1 MLIAG
6 LPNVGNPVVKFG
18 LLFDKKVYIMSG
30 MFDTI
35 AAIATGMNQGGIGVI
50 RVSGDNAIT
59 AVDSI
64 FVPKKKG
71 KEVRNLDSYTAAYGN
86 VIDPTDNSIIDEVIV
101 LVMKAP
107 STYTK
112 EDVVEIDCHGG
123 MQVMKEILHLLIKNP
138 IDNNTGL
145 NNESNL
151 TVVKNNMNISKV
163 RLARPGEFTERAFLN
178 GRIDLSQAESV
189 MDLISAKSEIAAKTA
204 LSQLKGSLKNKIIEI
219 RKDLIYNIAFIESAL
234 DDPEHYSLDGF
245 REKLTGILNDKVFE
259 IKNLIQTADNGKMMK
274 EGIQT
279 VILGKPN
286 AGKSSIL
293 NVLAGKDRAIVTD
306 VAGTTR
312 DTLEEFISINGIPLN
327 IIDTAGIRDTDDV
340 VEKIGVDKSISAMEQ
355 ADLILYIIDSSV
367 PLDEND
373 IQIMER
379 IKDRQVIILSNKS
392 DLKNVI
398 DESDIRKYLN
408 HKIIEISAK
417 EQSGFEELYE
427 ELNHLFFDGR
437 LSYNDEIYITNERH
451 KQALENA
458 LSSMEMALNSIDSG
472 MPEDF
477 YTIDLMSAYEQLGY
491 IIGESVEDD
500 LVNTIFREFCMGK

>member
-1 MLIAG
+1 MT
-6 LPNVGNPVVKFG
+6 
-18 LLFDKKVYIMSG
+18 G
-30 MFDTI
+30 MYDTI

-50 RVSGDNAIT
+50 RVSGDQAIA

-71 KEVRNLDSYTAAYGN
+71 KQVKNLDSYTAAYGN
-86 VIDPTDNSIIDEVIV
+86 VINPTDNSIIDEVIV

-107 STYTK
+107 YTYTK

-123 MQVMKEILHLLIKNP
+123 MQIMKEILHVLTNLNINTKSD
-138 IDNNTGL
+138 IDNL
-145 NNESNL
+145 R
-151 TVVKNNMNISKV
+151 V

-178 GRIDLSQAESV
+178 GRIDLTQAESV

-204 LSQLKGSLKNKIIEI
+204 LSQLKGSLKDKIISI
-219 RKDLIYNIAFIESAL
+219 RNDLIHNIAFIESAL

-245 REKLTGILNDKVFE
+245 RDELSDILNNKKQE
-259 IKNLIQTADNGKMMK
+259 IIHLIETSDNGKMMK

-293 NVLAGKDRAIVTD
+293 NVLTGKERAIVTD

-340 VEKIGVDKSISAMEQ
+340 VEKIGVDKSLSAMEQ

-367 PLDEND
+367 PLDDND
-373 IQIMER
+373 INIMEN

-398 DESDIRKYLN
+398 NKSDIRNYLDS
-408 HKIIEISAK
+408 KIIEISAK
-417 EQSGFEELYE
+417 EKSGFDELYE
-427 ELNHLFFDGR
+427 ELNHLFFQGK
-437 LSYNDEIYITNERH
+437 LSYNDEIYITNARH

-458 LSSMEMALNSIDSG
+458 LSSIDMAITSIDDG

-491 IIGESVEDD
+491 IIGEAVDDD
-500 LVNTIFREFCMGK
+500 LVNTIFRDFCMGK

>member
-1 MLIAG
+1 MTG
-6 LPNVGNPVVKFG
+6 L
-18 LLFDKKVYIMSG
+18 Y
-30 MFDTI
+30 DTI

-50 RVSGDNAIT
+50 RVSGDQAIA

-64 FVPKKKG
+64 FVPKKKE
-71 KEVRNLDSYTAAYGN
+71 KEVKNLDSYTAAYGN
-86 VIDPTDNSIIDEVIV
+86 VINPTDNSIIDEVIV

-107 STYTK
+107 YTYTK

-123 MQVMKEILHLLIKNP
+123 MQIMKEILHVLTNLNINTKSD
-138 IDNNTGL
+138 IDNL
-145 NNESNL
+145 R
-151 TVVKNNMNISKV
+151 V

-178 GRIDLSQAESV
+178 GRIDLTQAESV

-204 LSQLKGSLKNKIIEI
+204 LSQLKGSLKDKIISI
-219 RKDLIYNIAFIESAL
+219 RKDLIHNIAFIESAL

-245 REKLTGILNDKVFE
+245 RDELSDILNNKKQE
-259 IKNLIQTADNGKMMK
+259 IIHLIETSDNGKMMK

-293 NVLAGKDRAIVTD
+293 NVLTGKERAIVTD

-340 VEKIGVDKSISAMEQ
+340 VEKIGVDKSLSAMEQ

-367 PLDEND
+367 PLDDND
-373 IQIMER
+373 INIMEN

-398 DESDIRKYLN
+398 NKSDIRNYLDS
-408 HKIIEISAK
+408 KIIEISAK
-417 EQSGFEELYE
+417 EKSGFDELYE
-427 ELNHLFFDGR
+427 ELNHLFFQGK
-437 LSYNDEIYITNERH
+437 LSYNDEIYITNARH

-458 LSSMEMALNSIDSG
+458 LSSIDMAITSIDDG

-491 IIGESVEDD
+491 IIGEAVDDD
-500 LVNTIFREFCMGK
+500 LVNTIFRDFCMGK

>member
-1 MLIAG
+1 MTG
-6 LPNVGNPVVKFG
+6 L
-18 LLFDKKVYIMSG
+18 S
-30 MFDTI
+30 DTI

-50 RVSGDNAIT
+50 RVSGDQAVA

-86 VIDPTDNSIIDEVIV
+86 VMNPTDNSIIDEVIV

-123 MQVMKEILHLLIKNP
+123 MQVMKEILHVLTNLNNIYLDKNNNCNVDDVINNTDGE
-138 IDNNTGL
+138 IDNSIDNIISNN
-145 NNESNL
+145 NNELDNL
-151 TVVKNNMNISKV
+151 NLRV

-204 LSQLKGSLKNKIIEI
+204 LSQLKGSLRDKIIEI
-219 RKDLIYNIAFIESAL
+219 RKDLIHNIAFIESAL

-245 REKLTGILNDKVFE
+245 QDKLSVILNEKKQE
-259 IKNLIQTADNGKMMK
+259 ISHLIETADNGKMMK

-327 IIDTAGIRDTDDV
+327 IIDTAGIHDTEDV
-340 VEKIGVDKSISAMEQ
+340 VEKIGVDRSISAANQ

-367 PLDEND
+367 PLDDND

-398 DESDIRKYLN
+398 KEEDVRKYLD
-408 HKIIEISAK
+408 HRIIEISAK

-427 ELNHLFFDGR
+427 ELNHLFFEGR
-437 LSYNDEIYITNERH
+437 LSYNDEIYITNARH

-458 LSSMEMALNSIDSG
+458 LSSIEMALGSIEDG

-477 YTIDLMSAYEQLGY
+477 YTIDLMSAYEQLGF

-500 LVNTIFREFCMGK
+500 LVDTIFREFCMGK

>member
-1 MLIAG
+1 MT
-6 LPNVGNPVVKFG
+6 
-18 LLFDKKVYIMSG
+18 G
-30 MFDTI
+30 MYDTI

-50 RVSGDNAIT
+50 RVSGDQAIA

-71 KEVRNLDSYTAAYGN
+71 KEVKNLDSYTAAYGN
-86 VIDPTDNSIIDEVIV
+86 VINPTDNSIIDEVIV

-107 STYTK
+107 YTYTK

-123 MQVMKEILHLLIKNP
+123 MQIMKEILHVLTNLNINNKSD
-138 IDNNTGL
+138 IDNL
-145 NNESNL
+145 R
-151 TVVKNNMNISKV
+151 V

-178 GRIDLSQAESV
+178 GRIDLTQAESV

-204 LSQLKGSLKNKIIEI
+204 LSQLKGSLKDKIISI
-219 RKDLIYNIAFIESAL
+219 RNDLIHNIAFIESAL

-245 REKLTGILNDKVFE
+245 RDELSDILNNKKQE
-259 IKNLIQTADNGKMMK
+259 IIHLIETSDNGKMMK

-293 NVLAGKDRAIVTD
+293 NVLTGKERAIVTD

-340 VEKIGVDKSISAMEQ
+340 VEKIGVDKSLSAMEQ

-367 PLDEND
+367 PLDDND
-373 IQIMER
+373 INIMEN

-398 DESDIRKYLN
+398 NKSDIRNYLDS
-408 HKIIEISAK
+408 KIIEISAK
-417 EQSGFEELYE
+417 EKSGFDELYE
-427 ELNHLFFDGR
+427 ELNNLFFQGK
-437 LSYNDEIYITNERH
+437 LSYNDEIYITSARH

-458 LSSMEMALNSIDSG
+458 LSSIDMAITSIDDG

-491 IIGESVEDD
+491 IIGEAVDDD
-500 LVNTIFREFCMGK
+500 LVNTIFRDFCMGK

>member
-1 MLIAG
+1 MT
-6 LPNVGNPVVKFG
+6 
-18 LLFDKKVYIMSG
+18 G
-30 MFDTI
+30 MYDTI

-50 RVSGDNAIT
+50 RVSGDQAIA

-71 KEVRNLDSYTAAYGN
+71 KEVKNLDSYTAAYGN
-86 VIDPTDNSIIDEVIV
+86 VINPTDNSIIDEVIV

-107 STYTK
+107 YTYTK

-123 MQVMKEILHLLIKNP
+123 MQIMKEILHVLTNLNINTKSD
-138 IDNNTGL
+138 IDNL
-145 NNESNL
+145 R
-151 TVVKNNMNISKV
+151 V

-178 GRIDLSQAESV
+178 GRIDLTQAESV

-204 LSQLKGSLKNKIIEI
+204 LSQLKGSLKDKIISI
-219 RKDLIYNIAFIESAL
+219 RNDLIHNIAFIESAL

-245 REKLTGILNDKVFE
+245 RDELSDILNNKKQE
-259 IKNLIQTADNGKMMK
+259 IIHLIETSDNGKMMK

-293 NVLAGKDRAIVTD
+293 NVLTGKERAIVTD

-340 VEKIGVDKSISAMEQ
+340 VEKIGVDKSLSAMEQ

-367 PLDEND
+367 PLDDND
-373 IQIMER
+373 INIMEN

-398 DESDIRKYLN
+398 NKSDIRNYLDS
-408 HKIIEISAK
+408 KIIEISAK
-417 EQSGFEELYE
+417 EKSGFDKLYE
-427 ELNHLFFDGR
+427 ELNHLFFQGK
-437 LSYNDEIYITNERH
+437 LSYNDEIYITNARH

-458 LSSMEMALNSIDSG
+458 LSSIDMAITSIDDG

-491 IIGESVEDD
+491 IIGEAVDDD
-500 LVNTIFREFCMGK
+500 LVNTIFRDFCMGK

>member
-1 MLIAG
+1 MTSI
-6 LPNVGNPVVKFG
+6 
-18 LLFDKKVYIMSG
+18 S
-30 MFDTI
+30 DTI

-50 RVSGDNAIT
+50 RVSGSEALA
-59 AVDSI
+59 AVDNI
-64 FVPKKKG
+64 FVPKKSG
-71 KEVRNLDSYTAAYGN
+71 KEVKNLDSYTAAYGN
-86 VIDPTDNSIIDEVIV
+86 IINPKDNSIVDEVIV

-107 STYTK
+107 STYTR

-123 MQVMKEILHLLIKNP
+123 MQVMKEILHLLISNN
-138 IDNNTGL
+138 DN
-145 NNESNL
+145 
-151 TVVKNNMNISKV
+151 KV

-204 LSQLKGSLKNKIIEI
+204 LSQLKGSLKNKITDI
-219 RKDLIYNIAFIESAL
+219 RKELIHNIAFIESAL
-234 DDPEHYSLDGF
+234 DDPEHYSLEGF
-245 REKLTGILNDKVFE
+245 SEELKGILNDKLDE
-259 IKNLIQTADNGKMMK
+259 INHLIQTADNGKMMR
-274 EGIQT
+274 EGIHT

-312 DTLEEFISINGIPLN
+312 DTLEEFVSINGIPLN
-327 IIDTAGIRDTDDV
+327 IIDTAGIRDTDDI
-340 VEKIGVDKSISAMEQ
+340 VEKIGVDKSIMEMEE

-373 IQIMER
+373 KMIMER

-392 DLKNVI
+392 DLNNVVN
-398 DESDIRKYLN
+398 EQDIRKYLD
-408 HKIIEISAK
+408 HRMIEISAK

-427 ELNHLFFDGR
+427 ELNHLFFNDK
-437 LSYNDEIYITNERH
+437 LSYNDEIFITNERH
-451 KQALENA
+451 KAALINA
-458 LSSMEMALNSIDSG
+458 QSSITNAINSIDDG

-477 YTIDLMSAYEQLGY
+477 YTIDLMSAYEQLGF

-500 LVNTIFREFCMGK
+500 LVDTIFREFCMGK

>member
-1 MLIAG
+1 MTDI
-6 LPNVGNPVVKFG
+6 
-18 LLFDKKVYIMSG
+18 S
-30 MFDTI
+30 DTI

-50 RVSGDNAIT
+50 RISGDQAIT

-86 VIDPTDNSIIDEVIV
+86 VINPIDNSIIDEVIV

-123 MQVMKEILHLLIKNP
+123 MQVMREILHVLVSRPN
-138 IDNNTGL
+138 
-145 NNESNL
+145 
-151 TVVKNNMNISKV
+151 V

-204 LSQLKGSLKNKIIEI
+204 LSQLKGSLRDKIMDI
-219 RKDLIYNIAFIESAL
+219 RKDLIHNIAFIESAL

-245 REKLTGILNDKVFE
+245 QDKLSIILNEKKQE
-259 IKNLIQTADNGKMMK
+259 ISHLIETADNGKMMK

-327 IIDTAGIRDTDDV
+327 IIDTAGIHDTEDV
-340 VEKIGVDKSISAMEQ
+340 VEKIGVDRSISAADG

-398 DESDIRKYLN
+398 NEEDVRKYLD
-408 HKIIEISAK
+408 HRIIEISAK

-427 ELNHLFFDGR
+427 ELNHLFFEGR
-437 LSYNDEIYITNERH
+437 LSYNDEIYITNARH

-458 LSSMEMALNSIDSG
+458 LSSIEMALGSIDAG

-477 YTIDLMSAYEQLGY
+477 YTIDLMSAYEQLGF

-500 LVNTIFREFCMGK
+500 LVDTIFREFCMGK